1 MNTILCYF
9 VSSVISLASLGG
21 LSEDKFTFGVRQIVE
36 EIVGQSAPLCDDGS
50 PINVTIESIKAPTKG
65 IQIGPFKIKQKKT
78 TVNVL
83 IVKDGVEYRG
93 SGSAKMKTKAMMV
106 QLQDENLPFEQTEF
120 SIAVKKA
127 IIDALD

>member
-1 MNTILCYF
+1 MNVLCYF
-9 VSSVISLASLGG
+9 VASVISLASLGD
-21 LSEDKFTFGVRQIVE
+21 LSEEKFTFGVRQVVE
-36 EIVGQSAPLCDDGS
+36 EVVAQQAPLCDDGE
-50 PINVTIESIKAPTKG
+50 PINVVVESIKAPTKG

-78 TVNVL
+78 IVSIL

-93 SGSAKMKTKAMMV
+93 KGIAKMKSKSMIL
-106 QLQDENLPFEQTEF
+106 QLQDEDLPFEQTEF

>member
-1 MNTILCYF
+1 MNVLCYF
-9 VSSVISLASLGG
+9 VASVISLAG
-21 LSEDKFTFGVRQIVE
+21 LKDMPEEKFTFGVRQIVE
-36 EIVGQSAPLCDDGS
+36 EVVAQSAPLCDDGS
-50 PINVTIESIKAPTKG
+50 PINVTVESIKAPTKG

-78 TVNVL
+78 TVTVV

-93 SGSAKMKTKAMMV
+93 SGDAKMKTKAMMV

>member
-1 MNTILCYF
+1 MNVLCYF
-9 VSSVISLASLGG
+9 VASVISLAG
-21 LSEDKFTFGVRQIVE
+21 LKDMPEEKFTFGVRQIVE
-36 EIVGQSAPLCDDGS
+36 EVVAQEAPLCDDGS
-50 PINVTIESIKAPTKG
+50 PINVTVESIKAPTKG

-78 TVNVL
+78 TVTVL

-93 SGSAKMKTKAMMV
+93 SGDAKMKTKAMMV